1 MRSGGEEVELPAR
14 NCLGSHKLNQLL
26 HYSVE
31 ILDSK
36 VQESALAWWR
46 WGDVELADATPE
58 SELVLELVWG
68 ESTGLS
74 WGEKYWRLP
83 GGKVLD
89 ILWGKVLEVGK
100 KVHLSQSRICD
111 VSCSILGQYLIV
123 GGGQQL
129 LNYTQQPTMN
139 YQLNY

>member
-1 MRSGGEEVELPAR
+1 MRSGGEVVELPAR
-14 NCLGSHKLNQLL
+14 NCLGSHKFNQLL

-31 ILDSK
+31 ILDPK

-58 SELVLELVWG
+58 SELVLELAWG

-74 WGEKYWRLP
+74 WG
-83 GGKVLD
+83 GKVAE
-89 ILWGKVLEVGK
+89 KVC
-100 KVHLSQSRICD
+100 LSQSRICD

-139 YQLNY
+139 YQFNY

>member
-1 MRSGGEEVELPAR
+1 MKRW
-14 NCLGSHKLNQLL
+14 NCLLAIVWVHTSSTNFSIIWIQ
-26 HYSVE
+26 
-31 ILDSK
+31 ILDPK

-46 WGDVELADATPE
+46 WGDVEFADATPE

-74 WGEKYWRLP
+74 CGESTR
-83 GGKVLD
+83 GRQKVR
-89 ILWGKVLEVGK
+89 
-100 KVHLSQSRICD
+100 LSQSRICD